1 MCGRRKFKNCRDRY
15 GLYYFRAR
23 FVIWYVVSFLTF
35 VSFDQLRT
43 VNVKFP
49 LKVRRYKLYF
59 LHTMCGNVLFCTF
72 KFLSLFF
79 YPSCFLGG
87 EGVGRG
93 MCIFFGTIRYFILR
107 WFSNFAIFITHLK
120 IDFRGLSRLLGVNSQ
135 TETHFIAFQKH
146 MAGRTL
152 LWNERLR
159 FSLNVRLN
167 FAVIQ

>member
-1 MCGRRKFKNCRDRY
+1 MDLGNLKTVVIVMACII
-15 GLYYFRAR
+15 FRGP

-35 VSFDQLRT
+35 VSFDQLWT

-59 LHTMCGNVLFCTF
+59 LHTMCGNVLFFTF
-72 KFLSLFF
+72 KFLASFF
-79 YPSCFLGG
+79 FIHHVFSGGGGAGG
-87 EGVGRG
+87 EGKCV
-93 MCIFFGTIRYFILR
+93 FFWERFP
-107 WFSNFAIFITHLK
+107 F
-120 IDFRGLSRLLGVNSQ
+120 GVNSQ
-135 TETHFIAFQKH
+135 TETHFIAFQKP

-167 FAVIQ
+167 FCSYSVAEKPNGM